1 MVIDVKSLNP
11 GVAMKPSGGGGIAGP
26 LGETAGTKDFAS
38 FVRDAAASAIDT
50 AKQGEKLSI
59 AGLAGKADLLDVVQA
74 VNAAEVTLNTVVAV
88 RDKLVGAYQELL
100 RMPV

>member
-11 GVAMKPSGGGGIAGP
+11 GLPIKPTGGGSAGP
-26 LGETAGTKDFAS
+26 LGETAGGTKDFAS
-38 FVRDAAASAIDT
+38 FVRDAAASAADT
-50 AKQGEKLSI
+50 GKQAEKLSI
-59 AGLAGKADLLDVVQA
+59 AGLSGKADLLDVVQA

-88 RDKLVGAYQELL
+88 RDKLVGAYQELI